1 MERILKIVIDL
12 LKGATYDLETKF
24 TQADS
29 QSHYLQIDFSDT
41 SLNFSGVSM
50 KVNFIRSDGVA
61 VTTSKASVTSSNK
74 VQIPTNALA
83 KFGELGIEIILI
95 KGDSILTVNKLI
107 RVTVIKTLAGEGIDL
122 EIGDSFLNEIN
133 QLTVNLSKVLTGEG
147 DKQIERVR
155 ATGNE
160 VVKQVESILGN
171 NPEGGNAAAVGGLSR
186 AGIETLIDNVVGKVE
201 DGKFPLTSAE
211 VGKVYE
217 AVNGKK
223 YKCITAYSG
232 SSLSTPN
239 ANFIEMSLNNHA
251 DRLDNLKEYQYYLK
265 IELSNGPN
273 EKEKGN
279 VCIIPFYSYSSS
291 NEKSINS
298 AITIMFRQHF
308 HYGNYTGIFGV
319 ALAPYLRY
327 KNDSKKSESYGPKPS
342 LMYSSRFS
350 ETIGKFG
357 IKILIGE
364 ESHKPEIHV
373 AWKGDS
379 TFFRTTFSC
388 NDRITFEEP
397 RYETQDIND
406 DESFVWM

>member
-1 MERILKIVIDL
+1 MERILKITIDL
-12 LKGATYDLETKF
+12 LRGATYDYETKF

-223 YKCITAYSG
+223 YKCIKAYSG

-251 DRLDNLKEYQYYLK
+251 DRLDNL
-265 IELSNGPN
+265 
-273 EKEKGN
+273 
-279 VCIIPFYSYSSS
+279 
-291 NEKSINS
+291 
-298 AITIMFRQHF
+298 
-308 HYGNYTGIFGV
+308 FGV
-319 ALAPYLRY
+319 IQFDGGENLGKIIGY
-327 KNDSKKSESYGPKPS
+327 KLIQDDFKKLSFIFSYDSSKANQYGEVTINIPNIFSNTNITGSICANDISSFVLDSVLQSEIKVISNT
-342 LMYSSRFS
+342 R
-350 ETIGKFG
+350 
-357 IKILIGE
+357 IKIKITYQTKDGTIVKFTKPCKCLI
-364 ESHKPEIHV
+364 EILEIK
-373 AWKGDS
+373 AL
-379 TFFRTTFSC
+379 
-388 NDRITFEEP
+388 
-397 RYETQDIND
+397 
-406 DESFVWM
+406 

>member
-12 LKGATYDLETKF
+12 LRGATYDYETKF

-41 SLNFSGVSM
+41 SLKFSGVSM

-223 YKCITAYSG
+223 YKCIKAYSG

-251 DRLDNLKEYQYYLK
+251 DRLDNLITFTKDNNKNCLK
-265 IELSNGPN
+265 YSNGLMIQYGQITDYTP
-273 EKEKGN
+273 EMGS
-279 VCIIPFYSYSSS
+279 ILTIPFLEPFKSTAFWAASALNAAKAYPSRILEY
-291 NEKSINS
+291 KSIEISFNGGS
-298 AITIMFRQHF
+298 SYISWLV
-308 HYGNYTGIFGV
+308 FG
-319 ALAPYLRY
+319 
-327 KNDSKKSESYGPKPS
+327 
-342 LMYSSRFS
+342 
-350 ETIGKFG
+350 T
-357 IKILIGE
+357 
-364 ESHKPEIHV
+364 
-373 AWKGDS
+373 WK
-379 TFFRTTFSC
+379 
-388 NDRITFEEP
+388 
-397 RYETQDIND
+397 
-406 DESFVWM
+406 

>member
-83 KFGELGIEIILI
+83 KFGELRIEIILI

-211 VGKVYE
+211 VGRVYE

-251 DRLDNLKEYQYYLK
+251 DRLDNLFISSNVVIPQWSKKGTIITKELK
-265 IELSNGPN
+265 IPENYSIADCLVVCRIDTSNLENNSTYPL
-273 EKEKGN
+273 ESST
-279 VCIIPFYSYSSS
+279 ISYSYTT
-291 NEKSINS
+291 N
-298 AITIMFRQHF
+298 
-308 HYGNYTGIFGV
+308 G
-319 ALAPYLRY
+319 L
-327 KNDSKKSESYGPKPS
+327 
-342 LMYSSRFS
+342 
-350 ETIGKFG
+350 
-357 IKILIGE
+357 IKV
-364 ESHKPEIHV
+364 SP
-373 AWKGDS
+373 
-379 TFFRTTFSC
+379 
-388 NDRITFEEP
+388 
-397 RYETQDIND
+397 
-406 DESFVWM
+406 

>member
-1 MERILKIVIDL
+1 MERILKITIDL
-12 LKGATYDLETKF
+12 LRGATYDYETKF

-223 YKCITAYSG
+223 YKCIKAYSG

-251 DRLDNLKEYQYYLK
+251 DRLDNL
-265 IELSNGPN
+265 
-273 EKEKGN
+273 
-279 VCIIPFYSYSSS
+279 
-291 NEKSINS
+291 
-298 AITIMFRQHF
+298 
-308 HYGNYTGIFGV
+308 YTFGV
-319 ALAPYLRY
+319 EKYVYNLNHLQSIILGQGLYMAFNPHWGIHTMASIQIFNLSGYDKLEEYNQFYKAECILPSSGNPTFPLEYNPYTCEVRLNAPNIENATKSFCFYRLNSHNNGSDY
-327 KNDSKKSESYGPKPS
+327 K
-342 LMYSSRFS
+342 F
-350 ETIGKFG
+350 
-357 IKILIGE
+357 
-364 ESHKPEIHV
+364 
-373 AWKGDS
+373 
-379 TFFRTTFSC
+379 
-388 NDRITFEEP
+388 
-397 RYETQDIND
+397 
-406 DESFVWM
+406 

>member
-12 LKGATYDLETKF
+12 LRGATYDYETKF

-29 QSHYLQIDFSDT
+29 QSHYLQIDFKDT
-41 SLNFSGVSM
+41 EIDFSGVSM

-95 KGDSILTVNKLI
+95 KGNSILTVNKLI
-107 RVTVIKTLAGEGIDL
+107 RVTVIKTLAGEGTDL
-122 EIGDSFLNEIN
+122 EIGDSFLNEVN
-133 QLTVNLSKVLTGEG
+133 QLTVNLSKILTREG

-155 ATGNE
+155 VTGNE

-223 YKCITAYSG
+223 YKCIKAYSG

-251 DRLDNLKEYQYYLK
+251 DRLDNL
-265 IELSNGPN
+265 
-273 EKEKGN
+273 
-279 VCIIPFYSYSSS
+279 
-291 NEKSINS
+291 
-298 AITIMFRQHF
+298 
-308 HYGNYTGIFGV
+308 FGV
-319 ALAPYLRY
+319 IQFDGGENLGKIIGY
-327 KNDSKKSESYGPKPS
+327 KLIQDDFKKLSFIFSYDSSKANQYGEVTINIPNIFSNTNITGSICANDISSFVLDSVLQSEIKVISNT
-342 LMYSSRFS
+342 R
-350 ETIGKFG
+350 
-357 IKILIGE
+357 IKIKITYQTKDGTIVKFTKPCKCLI
-364 ESHKPEIHV
+364 EILEIK
-373 AWKGDS
+373 AL
-379 TFFRTTFSC
+379 
-388 NDRITFEEP
+388 
-397 RYETQDIND
+397 
-406 DESFVWM
+406 

>member
-12 LKGATYDLETKF
+12 LRGATYDYETKF

-29 QSHYLQIDFSDT
+29 QSHYLQIDFKDT
-41 SLNFSGVSM
+41 EIDFSGVSM

-223 YKCITAYSG
+223 YKCIKAYSG

-251 DRLDNLKEYQYYLK
+251 DRLDNLSGIIISLEGYGEYQITQRGLYL
-265 IELSNGPN
+265 LAYFHAGLN
-273 EKEKGN
+273 EQNYLTAISLHG
-279 VCIIPFYSYSSS
+279 SYSLEDKWYTCERIISS
-291 NEKSINS
+291 QWHSTATDFEYNPYQMKVRNKTRNS
-298 AITIMFRQHF
+298 RKITLH
-308 HYGNYTGIFGV
+308 
-319 ALAPYLRY
+319 LL
-327 KNDSKKSESYGPKPS
+327 S
-342 LMYSSRFS
+342 
-350 ETIGKFG
+350 
-357 IKILIGE
+357 
-364 ESHKPEIHV
+364 
-373 AWKGDS
+373 
-379 TFFRTTFSC
+379 
-388 NDRITFEEP
+388 
-397 RYETQDIND
+397 
-406 DESFVWM
+406 

>member
-12 LKGATYDLETKF
+12 LRGATYDYETKF

-29 QSHYLQIDFSDT
+29 QSHYLQIDFKDT
-41 SLNFSGVSM
+41 EIDFSGVSM

-251 DRLDNLKEYQYYLK
+251 DRLDNLSGFSITL
-265 IELSNGPN
+265 
-273 EKEKGN
+273 KGN
-279 VCIIPFYSYSSS
+279 
-291 NEKSINS
+291 
-298 AITIMFRQHF
+298 
-308 HYGNYTGIFGV
+308 
-319 ALAPYLRY
+319 
-327 KNDSKKSESYGPKPS
+327 SESKELPNGLYWVSYYHGGLVEQNYLSVVAFTSYK
-342 LMYSSRFS
+342 
-350 ETIGKFG
+350 ETEQNNKWLKCE
-357 IKILIGE
+357 KIISQINAE
-364 ESHKPEIHV
+364 
-373 AWKGDS
+373 
-379 TFFRTTFSC
+379 F
-388 NDRITFEEP
+388 ITFEYNAYLRKMRNP
-397 RYETQDIND
+397 SPYERKIKLTPINL
-406 DESFVWM
+406 

>member
-12 LKGATYDLETKF
+12 LRGATYDLETKF

-29 QSHYLQIDFSDT
+29 QSHYLQIDFRDT

-223 YKCITAYSG
+223 YKCIKAYSG

-239 ANFIEMSLNNHA
+239 ANFIEISLNNHA
-251 DRLDNLKEYQYYLK
+251 DRLDNLITFTKDNNKNCLK
-265 IELSNGPN
+265 YSNGLMIQYGQITDYTP
-273 EKEKGN
+273 EMGS
-279 VCIIPFYSYSSS
+279 ILTIPFLEPFKSTVFWAASALNAAKAYPSRILEY
-291 NEKSINS
+291 KSIEISFNGGS
-298 AITIMFRQHF
+298 SYISWLV
-308 HYGNYTGIFGV
+308 FG
-319 ALAPYLRY
+319 
-327 KNDSKKSESYGPKPS
+327 
-342 LMYSSRFS
+342 
-350 ETIGKFG
+350 T
-357 IKILIGE
+357 
-364 ESHKPEIHV
+364 
-373 AWKGDS
+373 WK
-379 TFFRTTFSC
+379 
-388 NDRITFEEP
+388 
-397 RYETQDIND
+397 
-406 DESFVWM
+406 

>member
-1 MERILKIVIDL
+1 MERILKITIDL
-12 LKGATYDLETKF
+12 LRGATYDYETKF

-29 QSHYLQIDFSDT
+29 QSHYLQIDFRDT

-95 KGDSILTVNKLI
+95 KGNSILTVNKLI

-171 NPEGGNAAAVGGLSR
+171 NPEGGNAAAVRGLSR

-223 YKCITAYSG
+223 YKCIKAYSG

-251 DRLDNLKEYQYYLK
+251 DRLDNLSEIYLS
-265 IELSNGPN
+265 ISDNDTNDSIL
-273 EKEKGN
+273 EK
-279 VCIIPFYSYSSS
+279 
-291 NEKSINS
+291 INS
-298 AITIMFRQHF
+298 ELTKGFFSLVVIFKNTTKNFNILLKKTNLNKIKGIQIIFQKWNSSGEVTIS
-308 HYGNYTGIFGV
+308 NLASDNLTSGIGDDFNGASYKGTMVGATLTVKTSSGGV
-319 ALAPYLRY
+319 YLIQSAHLF
-327 KNDSKKSESYGPKPS
+327 NKS
-342 LMYSSRFS
+342 
-350 ETIGKFG
+350 
-357 IKILIGE
+357 
-364 ESHKPEIHV
+364 
-373 AWKGDS
+373 
-379 TFFRTTFSC
+379 
-388 NDRITFEEP
+388 
-397 RYETQDIND
+397 
-406 DESFVWM
+406 

>member
-12 LKGATYDLETKF
+12 LRGATYDLETKF

-29 QSHYLQIDFSDT
+29 QSHYLQIDFRDT

-95 KGDSILTVNKLI
+95 KGNSILTVNKLI

-223 YKCITAYSG
+223 YKCIKAYSG

-251 DRLDNLKEYQYYLK
+251 DRLDNL
-265 IELSNGPN
+265 IR
-273 EKEKGN
+273 
-279 VCIIPFYSYSSS
+279 
-291 NEKSINS
+291 INS
-298 AITIMFRQHF
+298 DINTNILIK
-308 HYGNYTGIFGV
+308 TGIFNSKVASGEENTIFFETPFPYKCIAVLVVDSGTSGV
-319 ALAPYLRY
+319 AITSWKIHATPTRTSFRAYYTNVQGNASSPYLTY
-327 KNDSKKSESYGPKPS
+327 
-342 LMYSSRFS
+342 LA
-350 ETIGKFG
+350 IG
-357 IKILIGE
+357 
-364 ESHKPEIHV
+364 
-373 AWKGDS
+373 
-379 TFFRTTFSC
+379 
-388 NDRITFEEP
+388 
-397 RYETQDIND
+397 Y
-406 DESFVWM
+406 

>member
-12 LKGATYDLETKF
+12 LRGATYDLETKF

-29 QSHYLQIDFSDT
+29 QSHYLQIDFRDT

-223 YKCITAYSG
+223 YKCIKAYSG

-251 DRLDNLKEYQYYLK
+251 DRLDNLITFTKDNNKNCLK
-265 IELSNGPN
+265 YSNGLMIQYGQITDYTS
-273 EKEKGN
+273 EMGSIL
-279 VCIIPFYSYSSS
+279 IIPFLEPFKSTAFWAASALNAAKAYPSRILDC
-291 NEKSINS
+291 KSIEISFNGGS
-298 AITIMFRQHF
+298 SYISWLV
-308 HYGNYTGIFGV
+308 FG
-319 ALAPYLRY
+319 
-327 KNDSKKSESYGPKPS
+327 
-342 LMYSSRFS
+342 
-350 ETIGKFG
+350 T
-357 IKILIGE
+357 
-364 ESHKPEIHV
+364 
-373 AWKGDS
+373 WK
-379 TFFRTTFSC
+379 
-388 NDRITFEEP
+388 
-397 RYETQDIND
+397 
-406 DESFVWM
+406 

>member
-12 LKGATYDLETKF
+12 LRGATYDYETKF

-223 YKCITAYSG
+223 YKCIKAYSG

-251 DRLDNLKEYQYYLK
+251 DRLDNLITFTKDNNKNCLK
-265 IELSNGPN
+265 YSNGLMIQYGQITDYTP
-273 EKEKGN
+273 EMGS
-279 VCIIPFYSYSSS
+279 ILTIPFLEPFKSTVFWAASALNAAKAYPSRILEY
-291 NEKSINS
+291 KSIEISFNGGS
-298 AITIMFRQHF
+298 SYISWLV
-308 HYGNYTGIFGV
+308 FG
-319 ALAPYLRY
+319 
-327 KNDSKKSESYGPKPS
+327 
-342 LMYSSRFS
+342 
-350 ETIGKFG
+350 T
-357 IKILIGE
+357 
-364 ESHKPEIHV
+364 
-373 AWKGDS
+373 WK
-379 TFFRTTFSC
+379 
-388 NDRITFEEP
+388 EL
-397 RYETQDIND
+397 
-406 DESFVWM
+406 

>member
-12 LKGATYDLETKF
+12 LRGATYDYETKF

-29 QSHYLQIDFSDT
+29 QSHYLQIDFKDT
-41 SLNFSGVSM
+41 EIDFSGVSM

-223 YKCITAYSG
+223 YKCIKAYSG

-251 DRLDNLKEYQYYLK
+251 DRLDNL
-265 IELSNGPN
+265 
-273 EKEKGN
+273 
-279 VCIIPFYSYSSS
+279 
-291 NEKSINS
+291 
-298 AITIMFRQHF
+298 
-308 HYGNYTGIFGV
+308 FGV
-319 ALAPYLRY
+319 IQFDGGENLGKIIGY
-327 KNDSKKSESYGPKPS
+327 KLIQDDFKKLSFIFSYDSSKANQYGEVTINIPNIFSNTNITGSICANDISSFVLDSVLQSEIKVISNT
-342 LMYSSRFS
+342 R
-350 ETIGKFG
+350 
-357 IKILIGE
+357 IKIKITYQTKDGTIVKFTKPCKCLI
-364 ESHKPEIHV
+364 EILEIK
-373 AWKGDS
+373 AL
-379 TFFRTTFSC
+379 
-388 NDRITFEEP
+388 
-397 RYETQDIND
+397 
-406 DESFVWM
+406 

>member
-12 LKGATYDLETKF
+12 LRGATYDLETKF

-29 QSHYLQIDFSDT
+29 QSHYLQIDFRDT

-223 YKCITAYSG
+223 YKCIKAYSG

-251 DRLDNLKEYQYYLK
+251 DRLDNLSEIYLS
-265 IELSNGPN
+265 ISDNDTNDSIL
-273 EKEKGN
+273 EK
-279 VCIIPFYSYSSS
+279 
-291 NEKSINS
+291 INS
-298 AITIMFRQHF
+298 ELTKGFFSLVVIFKNTTKNFNILLKKT
-308 HYGNYTGIFGV
+308 NLNKIKGIQIIFQKWNSSGEVIISNLASDNLTSGIGDEFNGASYKGTMVGATLTVKTSSGGV
-319 ALAPYLRY
+319 YLIQSAHLF
-327 KNDSKKSESYGPKPS
+327 NKS
-342 LMYSSRFS
+342 
-350 ETIGKFG
+350 
-357 IKILIGE
+357 
-364 ESHKPEIHV
+364 
-373 AWKGDS
+373 
-379 TFFRTTFSC
+379 
-388 NDRITFEEP
+388 
-397 RYETQDIND
+397 
-406 DESFVWM
+406 

>member
-1 MERILKIVIDL
+1 MERILKITIDL
-12 LKGATYDLETKF
+12 LRGATYDYETKF

-223 YKCITAYSG
+223 YKCIKAYSG

-251 DRLDNLKEYQYYLK
+251 DRLDNLITFTKDNNKNCLK
-265 IELSNGPN
+265 YSNGLMIQYGQITDYTP
-273 EKEKGN
+273 EMGS
-279 VCIIPFYSYSSS
+279 ILTIPFLEPFKSTAFWAASALNAAKAYPSRILEY
-291 NEKSINS
+291 KSIEISFNGGS
-298 AITIMFRQHF
+298 SYISWLV
-308 HYGNYTGIFGV
+308 FG
-319 ALAPYLRY
+319 
-327 KNDSKKSESYGPKPS
+327 
-342 LMYSSRFS
+342 
-350 ETIGKFG
+350 T
-357 IKILIGE
+357 
-364 ESHKPEIHV
+364 
-373 AWKGDS
+373 WK
-379 TFFRTTFSC
+379 
-388 NDRITFEEP
+388 
-397 RYETQDIND
+397 
-406 DESFVWM
+406 

>member
-12 LKGATYDLETKF
+12 LRGATYDYETKF

-223 YKCITAYSG
+223 YKCIKAYSG

-251 DRLDNLKEYQYYLK
+251 DRLDNLGNPLPKFYKFTLTKEPLY
-265 IELSNGPN
+265 
-273 EKEKGN
+273 
-279 VCIIPFYSYSSS
+279 
-291 NEKSINS
+291 
-298 AITIMFRQHF
+298 
-308 HYGNYTGIFGV
+308 
-319 ALAPYLRY
+319 
-327 KNDSKKSESYGPKPS
+327 
-342 LMYSSRFS
+342 
-350 ETIGKFG
+350 IGKGLFLVYRFHNG
-357 IKILIGE
+357 FYVQSKLYLMSISNFTGDVDKFVQPISLDSLTQNDAYSLEYNPKTAQVKISSLAKDNRADYIFMKLI
-364 ESHKPEIHV
+364 
-373 AWKGDS
+373 
-379 TFFRTTFSC
+379 
-388 NDRITFEEP
+388 
-397 RYETQDIND
+397 
-406 DESFVWM
+406 

>member
-12 LKGATYDLETKF
+12 LRGATYDYETKF

-223 YKCITAYSG
+223 YKCIKAYSG

-251 DRLDNLKEYQYYLK
+251 DRLDNLITFTKDNNKNCLK
-265 IELSNGPN
+265 YSNGLMIQYGQITDYTP
-273 EKEKGN
+273 EMGS
-279 VCIIPFYSYSSS
+279 ILTIPFLEPFKSTAFWAASALNAAKAYPSRILEY
-291 NEKSINS
+291 KSIKISFNGGS
-298 AITIMFRQHF
+298 SYISWLV
-308 HYGNYTGIFGV
+308 FG
-319 ALAPYLRY
+319 
-327 KNDSKKSESYGPKPS
+327 
-342 LMYSSRFS
+342 
-350 ETIGKFG
+350 T
-357 IKILIGE
+357 
-364 ESHKPEIHV
+364 
-373 AWKGDS
+373 WK
-379 TFFRTTFSC
+379 
-388 NDRITFEEP
+388 
-397 RYETQDIND
+397 
-406 DESFVWM
+406 

>member
-83 KFGELGIEIILI
+83 KFGELRIEIILI

-223 YKCITAYSG
+223 YKCIKAYSG

-251 DRLDNLKEYQYYLK
+251 DRLDNLKESHSILSFYTSVSTNVTNTIRFQFPRKSANSGFQFEGRIIIIKDYNIGNYCGSNISHITFYTASANISEILRNALT
-265 IELSNGPN
+265 ELLNTTP
-273 EKEKGN
+273 KGN
-279 VCIIPFYSYSSS
+279 TLIEFNIDEDPDNIILEITHTGTSTKLDCYIEIYKVASS
-291 NEKSINS
+291 NSYIMIQNSKFIEPINKTELNNS
-298 AITIMFRQHF
+298 K
-308 HYGNYTGIFGV
+308 YG
-319 ALAPYLRY
+319 
-327 KNDSKKSESYGPKPS
+327 
-342 LMYSSRFS
+342 YSF
-350 ETIGKFG
+350 
-357 IKILIGE
+357 
-364 ESHKPEIHV
+364 
-373 AWKGDS
+373 
-379 TFFRTTFSC
+379 
-388 NDRITFEEP
+388 
-397 RYETQDIND
+397 
-406 DESFVWM
+406 

>member
-12 LKGATYDLETKF
+12 LRGATYDYETKF

-223 YKCITAYSG
+223 YKCIKAYSG

-251 DRLDNLKEYQYYLK
+251 DRLDNLFISSNVVIPQWSKKGTIITKELK
-265 IELSNGPN
+265 IPENYSIADCLVVCRIDTSNLENNSTYPL
-273 EKEKGN
+273 ESST
-279 VCIIPFYSYSSS
+279 ISYSYTT
-291 NEKSINS
+291 N
-298 AITIMFRQHF
+298 
-308 HYGNYTGIFGV
+308 G
-319 ALAPYLRY
+319 L
-327 KNDSKKSESYGPKPS
+327 
-342 LMYSSRFS
+342 
-350 ETIGKFG
+350 
-357 IKILIGE
+357 IKVSPTE
-364 ESHKPEIHV
+364 
-373 AWKGDS
+373 
-379 TFFRTTFSC
+379 
-388 NDRITFEEP
+388 
-397 RYETQDIND
+397 DIN
-406 DESFVWM
+406 ENLRRAHIFAVLRKK

>member
-12 LKGATYDLETKF
+12 LRGATYDYETKF

-29 QSHYLQIDFSDT
+29 QSHYLQIDFKDT
-41 SLNFSGVSM
+41 EIDFSGVSM

-186 AGIETLIDNVVGKVE
+186 AGIETLIDNIVGKVE

-223 YKCITAYSG
+223 YKCIKAYSG

-251 DRLDNLKEYQYYLK
+251 DRLDNLGNPLPKFYKFTLTKEPLY
-265 IELSNGPN
+265 
-273 EKEKGN
+273 
-279 VCIIPFYSYSSS
+279 
-291 NEKSINS
+291 
-298 AITIMFRQHF
+298 
-308 HYGNYTGIFGV
+308 
-319 ALAPYLRY
+319 
-327 KNDSKKSESYGPKPS
+327 
-342 LMYSSRFS
+342 
-350 ETIGKFG
+350 IGKGLFLVYRFHNG
-357 IKILIGE
+357 FYVQSKLYLMSISNFTGDVDKFVQPISLDSLTQNNAYSLEYNPKTAQVKISSLAKDNRADYIFMKLI
-364 ESHKPEIHV
+364 
-373 AWKGDS
+373 
-379 TFFRTTFSC
+379 
-388 NDRITFEEP
+388 
-397 RYETQDIND
+397 
-406 DESFVWM
+406 

>member
-12 LKGATYDLETKF
+12 LRGATYDYETKF

-29 QSHYLQIDFSDT
+29 QSHYLQIDFKDT
-41 SLNFSGVSM
+41 EIDFSEVSM

-95 KGDSILTVNKLI
+95 KGNSILTVNKLI

-133 QLTVNLSKVLTGEG
+133 QLTVNLSKILTGEG

-211 VGKVYE
+211 VGRVYE

-251 DRLDNLKEYQYYLK
+251 DRLDNLSEIYLS
-265 IELSNGPN
+265 ISDNDTNDSIL
-273 EKEKGN
+273 EK
-279 VCIIPFYSYSSS
+279 
-291 NEKSINS
+291 INS
-298 AITIMFRQHF
+298 ELTKGFFSLVVIFKNTTKNFNILLKKTNLNKIKGIQIIFQKWNSSGEVTIS
-308 HYGNYTGIFGV
+308 NLASDNLTSGIGDDFNGASYKGTMVGATLTVKTSSGGV
-319 ALAPYLRY
+319 YLIQSAHLF
-327 KNDSKKSESYGPKPS
+327 NKS
-342 LMYSSRFS
+342 
-350 ETIGKFG
+350 
-357 IKILIGE
+357 
-364 ESHKPEIHV
+364 
-373 AWKGDS
+373 
-379 TFFRTTFSC
+379 
-388 NDRITFEEP
+388 
-397 RYETQDIND
+397 
-406 DESFVWM
+406 

>member
-1 MERILKIVIDL
+1 MERILKITIDL
-12 LKGATYDLETKF
+12 LRGATYDYETKF

-223 YKCITAYSG
+223 YKCIKAYSG

-251 DRLDNLKEYQYYLK
+251 DRLDNLGNPLPKFYKFTLTKEPLY
-265 IELSNGPN
+265 
-273 EKEKGN
+273 
-279 VCIIPFYSYSSS
+279 
-291 NEKSINS
+291 
-298 AITIMFRQHF
+298 
-308 HYGNYTGIFGV
+308 
-319 ALAPYLRY
+319 
-327 KNDSKKSESYGPKPS
+327 
-342 LMYSSRFS
+342 
-350 ETIGKFG
+350 IGKGLFLVYRFHSG
-357 IKILIGE
+357 FYVQSKLYLMSISNFTGDVDKFVQPISLDSLTQNNAYSLEYNPKTAQVKISSLAEDNRADYIFMKLI
-364 ESHKPEIHV
+364 
-373 AWKGDS
+373 
-379 TFFRTTFSC
+379 
-388 NDRITFEEP
+388 
-397 RYETQDIND
+397 
-406 DESFVWM
+406 

>member
-1 MERILKIVIDL
+1 MERILKITIDL
-12 LKGATYDLETKF
+12 LRGATYDYETKF

-29 QSHYLQIDFSDT
+29 QSHYLQIDFRDT

-95 KGDSILTVNKLI
+95 KGNSILTVNKLI

-223 YKCITAYSG
+223 YKCIKAYSG

-251 DRLDNLKEYQYYLK
+251 DRLDNLITFTKDNNKNCLK
-265 IELSNGPN
+265 YSNGLMIQYGQITDYTP
-273 EKEKGN
+273 EMGS
-279 VCIIPFYSYSSS
+279 ILTIPFLEPFKSTAFWAASALNAAKAYPSRILEY
-291 NEKSINS
+291 KSIEISFNGGS
-298 AITIMFRQHF
+298 SYISWLV
-308 HYGNYTGIFGV
+308 FG
-319 ALAPYLRY
+319 
-327 KNDSKKSESYGPKPS
+327 
-342 LMYSSRFS
+342 
-350 ETIGKFG
+350 T
-357 IKILIGE
+357 
-364 ESHKPEIHV
+364 
-373 AWKGDS
+373 WK
-379 TFFRTTFSC
+379 
-388 NDRITFEEP
+388 
-397 RYETQDIND
+397 
-406 DESFVWM
+406 

>member
-83 KFGELGIEIILI
+83 KFGELRIEIILI

-211 VGKVYE
+211 VGRVYE

-251 DRLDNLKEYQYYLK
+251 DRLDNLITFTKDNNKNCLK
-265 IELSNGPN
+265 YSNGLMIQYGQITDYTP
-273 EKEKGN
+273 EMGS
-279 VCIIPFYSYSSS
+279 ILTIPFLEPFKSTAFWAASALNAAKAYPSRILEY
-291 NEKSINS
+291 KSIEISFNGGS
-298 AITIMFRQHF
+298 SYISWLV
-308 HYGNYTGIFGV
+308 FG
-319 ALAPYLRY
+319 
-327 KNDSKKSESYGPKPS
+327 
-342 LMYSSRFS
+342 
-350 ETIGKFG
+350 T
-357 IKILIGE
+357 
-364 ESHKPEIHV
+364 
-373 AWKGDS
+373 WK
-379 TFFRTTFSC
+379 
-388 NDRITFEEP
+388 
-397 RYETQDIND
+397 
-406 DESFVWM
+406 

>member
-12 LKGATYDLETKF
+12 LRGATYDLETKF

-29 QSHYLQIDFSDT
+29 QSHYLQIDFRDT

-95 KGDSILTVNKLI
+95 KGNSILTVNKLI

-223 YKCITAYSG
+223 YKCIKAYSG

-251 DRLDNLKEYQYYLK
+251 DRLDNLFISSNVVIPQWSKKGTIITKELK
-265 IELSNGPN
+265 IPENYSIADCLVVCRIDTSNLENNSTYPL
-273 EKEKGN
+273 ESST
-279 VCIIPFYSYSSS
+279 ISYSYTT
-291 NEKSINS
+291 N
-298 AITIMFRQHF
+298 
-308 HYGNYTGIFGV
+308 G
-319 ALAPYLRY
+319 L
-327 KNDSKKSESYGPKPS
+327 
-342 LMYSSRFS
+342 
-350 ETIGKFG
+350 
-357 IKILIGE
+357 IKVSPTE
-364 ESHKPEIHV
+364 
-373 AWKGDS
+373 
-379 TFFRTTFSC
+379 
-388 NDRITFEEP
+388 
-397 RYETQDIND
+397 DIN
-406 DESFVWM
+406 ENLRRAHIFAVLRKK

>member
-12 LKGATYDLETKF
+12 LRGATYDLETKF

-29 QSHYLQIDFSDT
+29 QSHYLQIDFRDT

-95 KGDSILTVNKLI
+95 KGNSILTVNKLI

-223 YKCITAYSG
+223 YKCIKAYSG

-251 DRLDNLKEYQYYLK
+251 DRLDNLSEIYLS
-265 IELSNGPN
+265 ISDNDTNDSIL
-273 EKEKGN
+273 EK
-279 VCIIPFYSYSSS
+279 
-291 NEKSINS
+291 INS
-298 AITIMFRQHF
+298 ELTKGFFSLVVIFKNKTKNFNILLKKTNLNKIKGIQIIFQKWNSSGEVTIS
-308 HYGNYTGIFGV
+308 NLASDNLTSGIGDDFNGASYKGTMVGATLTVKTSSGGV
-319 ALAPYLRY
+319 YLIQSAHLF
-327 KNDSKKSESYGPKPS
+327 NKS
-342 LMYSSRFS
+342 
-350 ETIGKFG
+350 
-357 IKILIGE
+357 
-364 ESHKPEIHV
+364 
-373 AWKGDS
+373 
-379 TFFRTTFSC
+379 
-388 NDRITFEEP
+388 
-397 RYETQDIND
+397 
-406 DESFVWM
+406 

>member
-1 MERILKIVIDL
+1 MERILKITIDL
-12 LKGATYDLETKF
+12 LRGATYDYETKF

-29 QSHYLQIDFSDT
+29 QSHYLQIDFRDT

-223 YKCITAYSG
+223 YKCIKAYSG

-251 DRLDNLKEYQYYLK
+251 DRLDNL
-265 IELSNGPN
+265 
-273 EKEKGN
+273 
-279 VCIIPFYSYSSS
+279 
-291 NEKSINS
+291 
-298 AITIMFRQHF
+298 
-308 HYGNYTGIFGV
+308 FGV
-319 ALAPYLRY
+319 IQFDGGENLGKIIGY
-327 KNDSKKSESYGPKPS
+327 KLIQDDFKKLSFIFSYDSSKANQYGEVTINIPNIFSNTNITGSICANDISSFVLDSVLQSEIKVISNT
-342 LMYSSRFS
+342 R
-350 ETIGKFG
+350 
-357 IKILIGE
+357 IKIKITYQTKDGTIVKFTKPCKCLI
-364 ESHKPEIHV
+364 EILEIK
-373 AWKGDS
+373 AL
-379 TFFRTTFSC
+379 
-388 NDRITFEEP
+388 
-397 RYETQDIND
+397 
-406 DESFVWM
+406 

>member
-1 MERILKIVIDL
+1 MERILKITIDL
-12 LKGATYDLETKF
+12 LRGATYDYETKF

-29 QSHYLQIDFSDT
+29 QSHYLQIDFRDT

-95 KGDSILTVNKLI
+95 KGNSILTVNKLI

-223 YKCITAYSG
+223 YKCIKAYSG

-251 DRLDNLKEYQYYLK
+251 DRLDNLSEIYLSISDNDTNDSILEK
-265 IELSNGPN
+265 INSELTKGFFSLVVIFKNTTKNFNILLKKTNLNKIKGIQIIFQKWNSSGEVTISNLASDNLTSGIGN
-273 EKEKGN
+273 DFNGASYKGTM
-279 VCIIPFYSYSSS
+279 VGATLTVKTSSS
-291 NEKSINS
+291 GVYLIQSAHLFNKS
-298 AITIMFRQHF
+298 
-308 HYGNYTGIFGV
+308 
-319 ALAPYLRY
+319 
-327 KNDSKKSESYGPKPS
+327 
-342 LMYSSRFS
+342 
-350 ETIGKFG
+350 
-357 IKILIGE
+357 
-364 ESHKPEIHV
+364 
-373 AWKGDS
+373 
-379 TFFRTTFSC
+379 
-388 NDRITFEEP
+388 
-397 RYETQDIND
+397 
-406 DESFVWM
+406 

>member
-12 LKGATYDLETKF
+12 LRGATYDYETKF

-83 KFGELGIEIILI
+83 KFGELRIEIILI

-223 YKCITAYSG
+223 YKCIKAYSG

-251 DRLDNLKEYQYYLK
+251 DRLDNLGNPLPKFYKFTLTKEPLY
-265 IELSNGPN
+265 
-273 EKEKGN
+273 
-279 VCIIPFYSYSSS
+279 
-291 NEKSINS
+291 
-298 AITIMFRQHF
+298 
-308 HYGNYTGIFGV
+308 
-319 ALAPYLRY
+319 
-327 KNDSKKSESYGPKPS
+327 
-342 LMYSSRFS
+342 
-350 ETIGKFG
+350 IGKGLFLVYRFHNG
-357 IKILIGE
+357 FYVQSKLYLMSISNFTGDVDKFVQPISLDSLTQNNAYSLEYNPKTAQVKISSLAKDNRADYIFMKLI
-364 ESHKPEIHV
+364 
-373 AWKGDS
+373 
-379 TFFRTTFSC
+379 
-388 NDRITFEEP
+388 
-397 RYETQDIND
+397 
-406 DESFVWM
+406 